1 MIQFQ
6 QKTHQ
11 NIGNKGGTIMKK
23 IVMILISALI
33 FNLAGIAQETRRE
46 QRKLREKEK
55 AEEIAKLINQTDL
68 RFIAQFAY
76 PMGGGSIHLTSEY
89 TLDIEDN
96 KVTAFLPFFGRAYFV
111 DYGSRE
117 GGIKFSEEAQSI
129 EWKKNR
135 HGFNAL
141 MEVKA
146 PKDIYRL
153 NFSVTSSGYA
163 TLDVSSNNRQSIR
176 FSGIVVKRIAEEL

>member
-1 MIQFQ
+1 
-6 QKTHQ
+6 
-11 NIGNKGGTIMKK
+11 MKK
-23 IVMILISALI
+23 IVLVLISAMV
-33 FNLAGIAQETRRE
+33 FNLAGLAQETRRE

-55 AEEIAKLINQTDL
+55 AEEISKLINDADL

-89 TLDIEDN
+89 TLDIEGN

-111 DYGSRE
+111 EYGSRE

-129 EWKKNR
+129 EWKKDKK
-135 HGFNAL
+135 GYVVL
-141 MEVKA
+141 MEVKS
-146 PKDIYRL
+146 PKDVYRL
-153 NFSVTSSGYA
+153 NFSVTTSGFA

-176 FSGIVVKRIAEEL
+176 FSGIVVKRKSNEI